1 MAVNMPWKE
10 LWEALKKDPLYQLDG
25 FAERC
30 IGELEPGSPAEYQY
44 LDGIEGPQAR
54 LLHLL
59 CDLGDLARVDNGG
72 GKRDDA
78 ERLQYQVDPDFDF
91 PYYSASLEWERPDD
105 WDYSLHS
112 AFVGEPIFMVDLE
125 VMKDFL
131 RAQRLP
137 LPDAYF
143 RSEPDTTDKVE
154 KLYREKYGDRPI
166 YLEDVREL
174 LESVSAKRMANE
186 NATGSGAETPEE
198 MAERL
203 RKKYA
208 HCEDRVG
215 RIAKD
220 LDEAFPRPPWPKSA
234 RPISNLKMGK
244 FVSYPADKVLGKEGY
259 RSKGKRARKLV
270 EQGYFSA

>member
-59 CDLGDLARVDNGG
+59 CDLGDLARVGNGG

-78 ERLQYQVDPDFDF
+78 ERLQYQVDPDLDF

-112 AFVGEPIFMVDLE
+112 AFVGKSIFMVDLE
-125 VMKDFL
+125 ALKSFF
-131 RAQRLP
+131 RAIRLP
-137 LPDAYF
+137 LPHAYF
-143 RSEPDTTDKVE
+143 PSESDTTDKIE
-154 KLYREKYGDRPI
+154 KQYREKYGDRPI
-166 YLEDVREL
+166 YLDDVREL
-174 LESVSAKRMANE
+174 MAQDCEAVEGPNVSPKM
-186 NATGSGAETPEE
+186 
-198 MAERL
+198 ERL
-203 RKKYA
+203 ARKA
-208 HCEDRVG
+208 WE
-215 RIAKD
+215 
-220 LDEAFPRPPWPKSA
+220 
-234 RPISNLKMGK
+234 LKN
-244 FVSYPADKVLGKEGY
+244 AGKEQVEVHYEIYGPSSADPE
-259 RSKGKRARKLV
+259 SKDRQVRKLLQIERELSV
-270 EQGYFSA
+270 RKLK